1 MTHPSRSYAFPKGLR
16 RPGLFAFLG
25 YLLLTLLMTY
35 PVIAQLSTHLIG
47 FGDDMWVHYWN
58 GWWVKK
64 ILTQGGNIYSTNLL
78 FYPQTTS
85 LVYHNFGWT
94 NIAGWLAL
102 EPLVGGI
109 AAYNLVYLINV
120 TFCAFAMFLLARYL
134 LSYFPPS
141 IGASSRRGRRS
152 YGGDRGGAWGPT
164 GAAFVA
170 GLVYAY
176 WPYRLSDY
184 GHPNMVSMEWLPLL
198 LLFVILLVREGGR
211 LRHALLAGVF
221 LALTG
226 FSRWQMLALAGIGI
240 VCYLLFSL
248 ASERECW
255 SWRVVGMLALT
266 VVVTLLL
273 IVIPAYPLARG
284 MIAEETE
291 SRLYL
296 KEAAGTQTDL
306 LSYFVPPMNHPLAS
320 LFDGLEYTRW
330 RLSRTMDKPI
340 RIPYSAFLGYTVL
353 ALCLIAGA
361 RRWRETRVWIALAL
375 VAFLLALGPVFRFNH
390 CFYQAVPM
398 PYRLVGWSAPL
409 RLMRNPHR
417 FNALLALP
425 VALLVGYGAAALQDR
440 LTWRRPAL
448 LYSLLSALILFDYFN
463 LPTATISAHVPD
475 FYRSIAE
482 NPDDFAIVGLP
493 GDRQDSEYYMFCQ
506 TVHHRP
512 LLVGHI
518 SRLPPDALAFV
529 SSVPLVDGIY
539 QSGTINT
546 NLPDLSHQLSLLADA
561 GFRYII
567 LHKELASPKQ
577 LTEWR
582 SYLVVSPRYEDAQA
596 VVYSTA
602 PVVGQDCSLK
612 HHLGAGIGLIE
623 ASLSTEAISPEA
635 ALALQVVWGA
645 NMPPD
650 SNFEVEIAL
659 VDEEENERQ
668 IEYFAISSNWPTGKW
683 PDNTILHDEYS
694 FRVEP
699 WLKGGVYDVTARL
712 VYEEGREAAGENV
725 EVGRVMMLASE
736 RKFAVPA
743 MSQSVGAA
751 FSDPSTDSRQ
761 AVLRLLGYDLEVK
774 DNAAHITFHWQ
785 ALRRMETFYKFFV
798 HLLARDTLELVAQTD
813 WAPRDWT
820 YPTHWWEAG
829 EVVSEDVTLP
839 LTMVT
844 EGKYI
849 LAVGVYIPE
858 GERLKTDAGA
868 DQLILDEE
876 FVVP

>member
-1 MTHPSRSYAFPKGLR
+1 VKNHKRKMSLHVGVLLAYT
-16 RPGLFAFLG
+16 
-25 YLLLTLLMTY
+25 LLTLAITY
-35 PVIAQLSTHLIG
+35 PIVAQLSTHLVG

-64 ILTQGGNIYSTNLL
+64 TLTQGGNVYSTNLL
-78 FYPQTTS
+78 FHPQTTS

-120 TFCAFAMFLLARYL
+120 TLCAFAMFLLARYL

-141 IGASSRRGRRS
+141 IGASSRRGRRP

-184 GHPNMVSMEWLPLL
+184 GHPNMVSMEWLPLT
-198 LLFVILLVREGGR
+198 LLFVILLVRERGR

-221 LALTG
+221 LALIG
-226 FSRWQMLALAGIGI
+226 FSRWQMLAPAGIGI
-240 VCYLLFSL
+240 ACYLLFSL

-266 VVVTLLL
+266 MVVTLLL

-284 MIAEETE
+284 MIAEETD

-330 RLSRTMDKPI
+330 RTSRTMDKPI

-353 ALCLIAGA
+353 ALSLIAGA
-361 RRWRETRVWIALAL
+361 RRWRETRVWIALAS
-375 VAFLLALGPVFRFNH
+375 VAFLLALGPVLRFNH
-390 CFYQAVPM
+390 RFYQAVPM

-425 VALLVGYGAAALQDR
+425 MALLVGYGAAALQDR

-475 FYRSIAE
+475 FYRSIAD

-518 SRLPPDALAFV
+518 SRLPSDALAFT

-546 NLPDLSHQLSLLADA
+546 NVPDLARQLSLLADA

-577 LTEWR
+577 LAEWR
-582 SYLVVSPRYEDAQA
+582 SYLVVSPRYEDDQ
-596 VVYSTA
+596 VVAYPTA

-635 ALALQVVWGA
+635 ALALQVIWGTTA
-645 NMPPD
+645 PPG

-659 VDEEENERQ
+659 VDEEGHEKQ
-668 IEYFAISSNWPTGKW
+668 IEHFAISSNWPTGKW
-683 PDNTILHDEYS
+683 PDNTILHGEYS
-694 FRVEP
+694 FQVEP
-699 WLKGGVYDVTARL
+699 WLKGGVYNVTARL
-712 VYEEGREAAGENV
+712 VHEEDNKAAGEKV
-725 EVGRVMMLASE
+725 EVGKVVMSAPE
-736 RKFAVPA
+736 REFAVPA
-743 MSQSVGAA
+743 MSQSVGVA
-751 FSDPSTDSRQ
+751 FSDPSTDSGQ
-761 AVLRLLGYDLEVK
+761 AALRLLGYDLEVQ
-774 DNAAHITFHWQ
+774 DSAAHITFHWQ
-785 ALRRMETFYKFFV
+785 ALRRMETFYKFFI
-798 HLLARDTLELVAQTD
+798 HLLDRDTRELVAQID

-839 LTMVT
+839 LTTVT

-858 GERLKTDAGA
+858 GKRLKTDDGA